1 LLKHIAPPTLF
12 RAVFI
17 YQAPINFGNW
27 SVVGISDAI
36 DVHAVVGAV
45 VVFAI
50 IGAAVFGVYYFV
62 LARPAAAELEQA
74 KTAALSEITQS
85 LGSTGT
91 EQALAAISSFSTQ
104 IQTAGSKAE
113 VSAIQAEVA
122 AVYQREVNRKSLLDK
137 VTTAVTGVYHSSAD
151 VPALATL
158 ATTLET
164 DINAKTTLTELQNY
178 ELSGTIDTQAT
189 STWRSYFTG
198 LLQSMRENVV
208 MRRSNSSTYWEAM
221 SGDNALA
228 LVGSSAWS
236 ILRKMDFES
245 TVYVEVPVTDTFSRT
260 PTIRANSVVN
270 IYVYDSTTENMVSLY
285 GNATVRSVIYSTT
298 DLATISWTLT
308 DGSTSYSYSTD
319 VWEAIKAA
327 AAGDADAETV
337 GWRDYVNDVLT
348 RAQNAGLGNFTASV
362 IYMVRV
368 TEDAGKLILEYELHE
383 SATKDVILVAQVA

>member
-1 LLKHIAPPTLF
+1 MHRSVEFTYAG
-12 RAVFI
+12 FI
-17 YQAPINFGNW
+17 YWAPINFCDW
-27 SVVGISDAI
+27 RVIEISDVV
-36 DVHAVVGAV
+36 DVHAVVGAA
-45 VVFAI
+45 VVFTI
-50 IGAAVFGVYYFV
+50 IGAAVFGVYYIGF
-62 LARPAAAELEQA
+62 ARPAAAELEQV
-74 KTAALSEITQS
+74 KTEAASSISQT
-85 LGSTGT
+85 LGSVGT
-91 EQALAAISSFSTQ
+91 EQALSALSSFSAQ
-104 IQTAGSKAE
+104 IQAASSKSE
-113 VSAIQAEVA
+113 VSAIQAEA
-122 AVYQREVNRKSLLDK
+122 ATVYQRELKRKSLLDT
-137 VTTAVTGVYHSSAD
+137 VTTTVTGVYRSTAD
-151 VPALATL
+151 VAAFTTL
-158 ATTLET
+158 ATTLRGE
-164 DINAKTTLTELQNY
+164 INAKTTLTELQDY

-198 LLQSMRENVV
+198 LIQSMREDVV
-208 MRRSNSSTYWEAM
+208 MKRCNSSTYWEAM
-221 SGDNALA
+221 SRDNALA
-228 LVGSSAWS
+228 LVGSSTWS
-236 ILRKMDFES
+236 TLRKMDFEN

-337 GWRDYVNDVLT
+337 GWQDYVNDVLT

>member
-1 LLKHIAPPTLF
+1 MIE
-12 RAVFI
+12 
-17 YQAPINFGNW
+17 
-27 SVVGISDAI
+27 ISDVV
-36 DVHAVVGAV
+36 DVHAVVGAA
-45 VVFAI
+45 VVFTI
-50 IGAAVFGVYYFV
+50 IGAAVFGVYYIGF
-62 LARPAAAELEQA
+62 ARPAAAELEQV
-74 KTAALSEITQS
+74 KTEAASSISQT
-85 LGSTGT
+85 LGSVGT
-91 EQALAAISSFSTQ
+91 EQALSALSSFSAQ
-104 IQTAGSKAE
+104 IQAASSKSE
-113 VSAIQAEVA
+113 VSAIQAEA
-122 AVYQREVNRKSLLDK
+122 ATVYQRELKRKSLLDT
-137 VTTAVTGVYHSSAD
+137 VTTTVTGVYRSTAD
-151 VPALATL
+151 VAAFTTL
-158 ATTLET
+158 ATTLRGE
-164 DINAKTTLTELQNY
+164 INAKTTLTELQDY

-198 LLQSMRENVV
+198 LIQSMREDVV
-208 MRRSNSSTYWEAM
+208 MKRCNSSTYWEAM
-221 SGDNALA
+221 SRDNALA
-228 LVGSSAWS
+228 LVGSSTWS
-236 ILRKMDFES
+236 TLRKMDFEN

-337 GWRDYVNDVLT
+337 GWQDYVNDVLT